1 MRPRNARTTLTVIRT
16 NSNQLP
22 RPADFDEDEDF
33 FEDFNGV
40 PGLGFDEVHLGA
52 TRGPRAV
59 GAHRFDRFNAG
70 FFPFFDG
77 GFLFPS
83 SMFVEQPPVSESR
96 PEEAAE
102 PEPQE
107 STRRVRPRELAPVSS
122 PETAAGPQRESE
134 QYVFVRRD
142 GTLFFAVAYSWDN
155 QTLRYVTQEGLR
167 RSVTREALDLAAT
180 QQFNEQRGLN
190 FILPA

>member
-1 MRPRNARTTLTVIRT
+1 
-16 NSNQLP
+16 
-22 RPADFDEDEDF
+22 
-33 FEDFNGV
+33 V
-40 PGLGFDEVHLGA
+40 PGLGFDEVHLAA

-59 GAHRFDRFNAG
+59 GAHRFSGFNTG

-83 SMFVEQPPVSESR
+83 SMIVEQAPASEAQ
-96 PEEAAE
+96 PEEAVE
-102 PEPQE
+102 PETQE
-107 STRRVRPRELAPVSS
+107 STRRVRPHEPAPAY
-122 PETAAGPQRESE
+122 PAETAAEPRGESE

-155 QTLRYVTQEGLR
+155 QTLRYITQEGLR
-167 RSVTREALDLAAT
+167 RTVTREALDLAAT